1 MAKVQLQLFEEKEK
15 RKRNIEQEECEREKD
30 GVGEKKG
37 KEVVVMVVGRFVH
50 WGYFSKQC
58 RLEAIGRLL

>member
-1 MAKVQLQLFEEKEK
+1 MQHQLFEKRRKERETESK
-15 RKRNIEQEECEREKD
+15 KVVKERKTGWARKR
-30 GVGEKKG
+30 GGS
-37 KEVVVMVVGRFVH
+37 FVH

>member
-1 MAKVQLQLFEEKEK
+1 MQLQLFEGGG
-15 RKRNIEQEECEREKD
+15 RKERETEADKCKKKKEGEEVSGGD
-30 GVGEKKG
+30 VGVCVGEWG
-37 KEVVVMVVGRFVH
+37 ACFVH

>member
-1 MAKVQLQLFEEKEK
+1 MKK
-15 RKRNIEQEECEREKD
+15 RKKGWAREGEE
-30 GVGEKKG
+30 
-37 KEVVVMVVGRFVH
+37 EVVVVGMEGGGASGGGGCFVH

>member
-1 MAKVQLQLFEEKEK
+1 MHLQLFWGKK
-15 RKRNIEQEECEREKD
+15 GGKERETQSKKSVKERKI
-30 GVGEKKG
+30 GWVEKKG
-37 KEVVVMVVGRFVH
+37 GGGGCFVH